1 MQAGPDRP
9 SQQPELE
16 LRPAESRPRQD
27 GSETG
32 NQFLPDGRPR
42 RAPAATNSGHKPTF
56 EEILWGTDIAP
67 ADTESDDDEWQDEY
81 SSFQSQ
87 IATHDM
93 FICIQWEQK
102 LETLTTFL
110 AHCEDQ

>member
-1 MQAGPDRP
+1 M
-9 SQQPELE
+9 
-16 LRPAESRPRQD
+16 
-27 GSETG
+27 
-32 NQFLPDGRPR
+32 
-42 RAPAATNSGHKPTF
+42 TNSGCKPTF
-56 EEILWGTDIAP
+56 EEILRGTDVAP

-93 FICIQWEQK
+93 FIRIQWEQK

-110 AHCEDQ
+110 AHCEDR